1 MAKALASHPALG
13 AWEIVNE
20 YEGSLR
26 VPETNANKCFDTN
39 VLQVIHSQLSTNF
52 GELGSQLENRR

>member
-1 MAKALASHPALG
+1 MAKDLADHPALA

-26 VPETNANKCFDTN
+26 VPETSTIPGFDTN
-39 VLQVIHSQLSTNF
+39 VLQGPIL
-52 GELGSQLENRR
+52 